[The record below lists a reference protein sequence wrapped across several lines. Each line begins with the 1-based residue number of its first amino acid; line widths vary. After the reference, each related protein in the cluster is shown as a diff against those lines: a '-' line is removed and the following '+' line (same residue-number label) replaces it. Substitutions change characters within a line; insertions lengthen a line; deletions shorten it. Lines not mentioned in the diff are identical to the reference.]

1 MSSSNNNQI
10 SVSDIVNAK
19 IVDLLLECCRKTVME
34 CAYHYKFDAQE
45 ALGKM
50 GLLTDY
56 SALTNLT
63 MSSVNMTMS
72 MSGMNSET
80 GSVSDVSVEGVVKDD
95 SSVKT
100 KVLPEEEGKKGKPKK
115 EKVVKEKKEKVVKE
129 KVVKEKKAKA
139 VSVADVVVV
148 VKEGEVKEDDKSEAV
163 SEISS
168 DKKEKVKKE
177 KVVKEKVVKEK
188 VVKEK
193 KAKAVAVPV
202 VKEVVPLEEGE
213 VKEDDKSVAVS
224 EISSESKKKGR
235 PKKEAKEPKEPKE
248 KKGRPKKEKKET
260 ESSSAIDDLFTNL
273 VAKYDV
279 KEEVKE
285 VVKEEVKEVVKPVNE
300 VVVSKPETQSQ
311 VPKVDVVNKI
321 EFQGTTYLKSKN
333 TGIIY
338 NMEQDVVGKWNEN
351 TTTIDFDE
359 EEEEEYE
366 DE

>member
-1 MSSSNNNQI
+1 MSSSNNQI

-34 CAYHYKFDAQE
+34 CSYHYGFDCQE

-63 MSSVNMTMS
+63 MSQV
-72 MSGMNSET
+72 GVCVNSES
-80 GSVSDVSVEGVVKDD
+80 GSVSDVSTDEVVKDD
-95 SSVKT
+95 ETVGT
-100 KVLPEEEGKKGKPKK
+100 KVLVLPVEVSTKEGNKGKK

-129 KVVKEKKAKA
+129 KVVKEKKEKVVKEKNNESLETKVLVDVA
-139 VSVADVVVV
+139 VSVSPEE
-148 VKEGEVKEDDKSEAV
+148 EG
-163 SEISS
+163 
-168 DKKEKVKKE
+168 KKE

-193 KAKAVAVPV
+193 VVKKKVVKEKPLKE
-202 VKEVVPLEEGE
+202 VKEVVNDLVNEVVSVSSSLSEESG
-213 VKEDDKSVAVS
+213 SNGS
-224 EISSESKKKGR
+224 KKGR
-235 PKKEAKEPKEPKE
+235 PKKEKEPKE
-248 KKGRPKKEKKET
+248 KKEKGRPKKEKKET
-260 ESSSAIDDLFTNL
+260 ESTSAIDDLFANL
-273 VAKYDV
+273 VAKD
-279 KEEVKE
+279 
-285 VVKEEVKEVVKPVNE
+285 VVKEEVKKVVNE
-300 VVVSKPETQSQ
+300 VVVSVSSKVPDV

-338 NMEQDVVGKWNEN
+338 NMEQDVIGKWNEN
-351 TTTIDFDE
+351 TSTIDFDE

>member
-1 MSSSNNNQI
+1 
-10 SVSDIVNAK
+10 
-19 IVDLLLECCRKTVME
+19 
-34 CAYHYKFDAQE
+34 
-45 ALGKM
+45 
-50 GLLTDY
+50 
-56 SALTNLT
+56 
-63 MSSVNMTMS
+63 
-72 MSGMNSET
+72 
-80 GSVSDVSVEGVVKDD
+80 
-95 SSVKT
+95 
-100 KVLPEEEGKKGKPKK
+100 
-115 EKVVKEKKEKVVKE
+115 
-129 KVVKEKKAKA
+129 
-139 VSVADVVVV
+139 
-148 VKEGEVKEDDKSEAV
+148 
-163 SEISS
+163 
-168 DKKEKVKKE
+168 
-177 KVVKEKVVKEK
+177 
-188 VVKEK
+188 
-193 KAKAVAVPV
+193 
-202 VKEVVPLEEGE
+202 
-213 VKEDDKSVAVS
+213 VS

-235 PKKEAKEPKEPKE
+235 PKKEAKEPKEAKE

>member
-1 MSSSNNNQI
+1 MSQI

-80 GSVSDVSVEGVVKDD
+80 GSVSDVSVEGVVVKDD

-100 KVLPEEEGKKGKPKK
+100 KVLAENEGKKGKK
-115 EKVVKEKKEKVVKE
+115 EKVIKEKKEKVV
-129 KVVKEKKAKA
+129 
-139 VSVADVVVV
+139 
-148 VKEGEVKEDDKSEAV
+148 
-163 SEISS
+163 
-168 DKKEKVKKE
+168 KE

-193 KAKAVAVPV
+193 KAKVKAVAGAVVPKEEGVGVVVPV
-202 VKEVVPLEEGE
+202 EEGVGVGLGVVVPVPVPVPCEE
-213 VKEDDKSVAVS
+213 VLKDDNS

-235 PKKEAKEPKEPKE
+235 PKKEGKE
-248 KKGRPKKEKKET
+248 KVVKEKGRPKKEKKET
-260 ESSSAIDDLFTNL
+260 ESSSAIDDLFANL
-273 VAKYDV
+273 VAKDVV
-279 KEEVKE
+279 KEEAKEEAKE
-285 VVKEEVKEVVKPVNE
+285 VVKEAAVVVVKKAVNE
-300 VVVSKPETQSQ
+300 VVVSKAESEKQ

-333 TGIIY
+333 TGIVY

-351 TTTIDFDE
+351 TMTIDFEE